1 MYPSNI
7 HRTLLLSITQKK
19 KKKSP
24 EKKFFFQ
31 EFCLTK
37 KCFFRSACDVLM
49 PMAKEILRFRP
60 FPSMP
65 QKNENYF
72 FLRFFIKK
80 SNPAAQKKK
89 KLFYF
94 CFFIFCAAPKPAK
107 KCTGERRNRRHRV
120 GLAPSYS
127 KTCILAPFG
136 SCWGSRRPNL
146 CRALKLLLFFVAE
159 MKKESCFRGV
169 PSY

>member
-1 MYPSNI
+1 M
-7 HRTLLLSITQKK
+7 
-19 KKKSP
+19 
-24 EKKFFFQ
+24 FFSFRLRCFNAHGERNFAFQ
-31 EFCLTK
+31 AISEHATK
-37 KCFFRSACDVLM
+37 KRKL
-49 PMAKEILRFRP
+49 
-60 FPSMP
+60 
-65 QKNENYF
+65 F

-80 SNPAAQKKK
+80 SNPAAHKKK
-89 KLFYF
+89 TFYF
-94 CFFIFCAAPKPAK
+94 CFFIFCAAPKRAK

-120 GLAPSYS
+120 GLAPRYS